1 MLLVGFQPTRLER
14 ASQNPDVRSRTLMFA
29 RGQVLRSRY
38 AVHLRMVFDEPAA
51 ALSSDEQTQ
60 QRKAVLASRILSL
73 GPIRTL
79 LI

>member
-1 MLLVGFQPTRLER
+1 LLLVGFQPTRLER
-14 ASQNPDVRSRTLMFA
+14 ASQNPDVRFENIDVCQ
-29 RGQVLRSRY
+29 GQVLRSGY

-60 QRKAVLASRILSL
+60 QRKAILASRILSL